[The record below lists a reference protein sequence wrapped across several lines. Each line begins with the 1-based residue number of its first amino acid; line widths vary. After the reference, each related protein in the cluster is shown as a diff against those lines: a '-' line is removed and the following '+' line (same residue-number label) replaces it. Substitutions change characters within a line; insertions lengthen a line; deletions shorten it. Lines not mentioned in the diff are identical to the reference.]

1 LTRRSHNRRRSA
13 SLLFAALI
21 VASCQNDDARTDADV
36 VVVGAGIAGI
46 SAALEASSAGAS
58 VIVIERSSVAGGHA
72 VQAGGF
78 ALVDTPLQRAKGHAD
93 SPDLAFG
100 DLMAWGEDANAAWV
114 RAFVERSRND
124 IHDWLAAFGVRFSIL
139 LDTPEDSVPRFH
151 FAGGTAVNVIV
162 PMLREAV
169 QRDNIRWALNSR
181 VDDLHRDKA
190 GTFAVR
196 FENERSGAVQIVESA
211 AVVLATGGFQGDLDV
226 VRRHWPDGIEEPER
240 ILLGAGHFA
249 VGDGIGLGESVGASV
264 TRLESQ
270 VTFVR
275 GMPNPRDPSRGLLVM
290 NPASMWLDASG
301 RRFVDEAAND
311 KVKKAAV
318 LALDEQSFWMLFDAR
333 GLKRLRIRGA
343 EWLNRDT
350 LVSEVLDNPAAFVKT
365 DTPADLANAAGLP
378 PAAVAESAA
387 AFAAA
392 GGSFDEP
399 PYYAV
404 RLWPM
409 TRKSMG
415 GVAIDTEA
423 RALSAG
429 GTPIAGLFAAGELTG
444 VAGING
450 SHGGSGTFLAPSVL
464 TGRIAGNGAARHAAQ
479 ARVDA
484 TGFDTA
490 TTGDSPPPLFV
501 TDAESLARVISRER
515 AGYWHFEASHRV
527 VLSRAYDCA
536 RCHKAE
542 WPVGPAHSVQQRIL
556 QLDSCT
562 TCH

>member
-378 PAAVAESAA
+378 PPAVAESAA

-490 TTGDSPPPLFV
+490 TTADSAPPLFV